1 MNKLTGFDLLMFI
14 SKEKVRIDMVGTDVI
29 ISIAEGLPEMI
40 SQAVGVEVS
49 EQTLQN
55 VYMELAKLLGG
66 ISITIEENPDEEK
79 TD

>member
-66 ISITIEENPDEEK
+66 ISITIEENPNEEK